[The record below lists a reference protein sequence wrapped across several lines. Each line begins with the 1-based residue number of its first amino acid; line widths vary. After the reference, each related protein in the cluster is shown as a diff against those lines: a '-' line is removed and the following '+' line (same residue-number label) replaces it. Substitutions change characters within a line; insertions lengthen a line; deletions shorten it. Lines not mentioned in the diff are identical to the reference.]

1 MDQQQFD
8 RIIREQLQELRPD
21 FRPELWDRMEQALDA
36 EDAHTEWLA
45 SDEVFDSTI
54 KNKLES
60 LQGANAAKHWPLLL
74 RRLEIA
80 PKIDF
85 QVISLKLSEVFLL
98 LLMLLTAVQFEHKF
112 NPYQNTNPA
121 WWLPGSSTTP
131 QANLPLPP
139 SVKQRNTTASTAL
152 HSATTKAKNSE
163 TATTLLE
170 KNQAASGLAGGGVL
184 SAETTEHRNNV
195 AEKRE
200 HLTEVSTL
208 VANTILLDTKA
219 AEIEHPAPPTASIFE
234 DLNSKKESH
243 KPFEPSPLINF
254 RSPKFSPKTNESEL
268 AGMIRPER
276 KRLSL
281 HVGMFGGPDYNRI
294 ISPPNPELRN
304 QRDDYYALGYG
315 GGINVALEY
324 GRWELGSGL
333 TYSAKQYD
341 PRQVGFITGSLQ
353 QGYNGEVLRE
363 IQLNIFSIP
372 LNARYNFIHN
382 DRWRSYFVVGSALQ
396 VATDAT
402 YFITS
407 LHLPNATTAPLPEP
421 NSSQIN
427 NTPQG
432 FLQGGSLRQNGFVTA
447 NFGLGIERIVSNRIS
462 LFVQPTYQHSI
473 GYFSGGFGPD
483 RDRINTM
490 SIWMGVRVKVK
501 R

>member
-36 EDAHTEWLA
+36 EDAQTDWMA
-45 SDEVFDSTI
+45 GDEAFDATI
-54 KNKLES
+54 KSKLEN
-60 LQGANAAKHWPLLL
+60 LQGSNAAKHWPLLL

-80 PKIDF
+80 QKIDF
-85 QVISLKLSEVFLL
+85 QVISLKLSEAFLL
-98 LLMLLTAVQFEHKF
+98 LLMLVTAVQFEQKF
-112 NPYQNTNPA
+112 YPSLNTNPA
-121 WWLPGSSTTP
+121 WELPAANSLP
-131 QANLPLPP
+131 QANLRVTPAL
-139 SVKQRNTTASTAL
+139 KQQNTAASTVILAEKAKEL
-152 HSATTKAKNSE
+152 KVKESATGLQSNQSLNLLVAANSLPNE
-163 TATTLLE
+163 FKE
-170 KNQAASGLAGGGVL
+170 HNNNAAGKM
-184 SAETTEHRNNV
+184 EHF
-195 AEKRE
+195 A
-200 HLTEVSTL
+200 EVSTL
-208 VANTILLDTKA
+208 VANKIYIDTKTT
-219 AEIEHPAPPTASIFE
+219 EIEHPAAKNAGFFE
-234 DLNSKKESH
+234 DLSNKKESRRS
-243 KPFEPSPLINF
+243 FDPSPLINF
-254 RSPKFSPKTNESEL
+254 RSPKFSSKTNESEL
-268 AGMIRPER
+268 ASMIRPER

-281 HVGMFGGPDYNRI
+281 RVGMFGGPDYNRI

-333 TYSAKQYD
+333 TYSSKQYD

-382 DRWRSYFVVGSALQ
+382 DRWRGYFVMGSALQ

-407 LHLPNATTAPLPEP
+407 LHLPNTVTAPLPEP
-421 NSSQIN
+421 NNSQIN
-427 NTPQG
+427 NTQKG
-432 FLQGGSLRQNGFVTA
+432 LLQGGSLRQNGFVTA
-447 NFGLGIERIVSNRIS
+447 NFGVGLERILSDRIS
-462 LFVQPTYQHSI
+462 LFAQPTYQHSI

-483 RDRINTM
+483 HDRINTM